1 MKNVAVVDD
10 DPSIRETLQEILS
23 DEGYSVRTAGS
34 PGEFFAIPESEI
46 PPVVILDLYFGEGE
60 PGGESVLRKLTESHP
75 NTQVIVIS
83 GESQIQRTTTC
94 LRDGALDFIEKP
106 VSLPRLLTAVK
117 NAFKIHQIREETLKG
132 AAILG
137 ESRAV
142 KQVMSRIRKLA
153 ALNES
158 VLITGENGT
167 GKELVAKNLHLFSP
181 RYSESLVSLNCTA
194 INPNL
199 IESELFGHEA
209 GSFTG
214 AKGKS
219 TGYFQRADKSTLFID
234 EIGDFDLSLQS
245 KILRV
250 LQERTITPVG
260 SSAELP
266 VDIRPL
272 FATHRNLEEMVEKGS
287 FREDLFFRISTFT
300 IALPP
305 LRERSEDI
313 PILADHFLK
322 QFITENNLPEMRFC
336 DSALEKLTA
345 YHFPGNIRELSKI
358 VKNGAFFATS
368 TDITAEDIVFTRA
381 RHESSLLDKTKG
393 VTLNEAKK
401 ILEREFIIH
410 HLRECGNNIDTCAES
425 LAILKN
431 NLYRK
436 IRELGIEMEK

>member
-1 MKNVAVVDD
+1 MKTIAVVDD
-10 DPSIRETLQEILS
+10 DPAIRETLSEILC
-23 DEGYSVRTAGS
+23 DEGYRVITAAS
-34 PGEFFAIPESEI
+34 PLEFTDLLDVETPQ
-46 PPVVILDLYFGEGE
+46 VVILDLYFGEGV
-60 PGGESVLRKLTESHP
+60 PSGETVLHELTESSP

-106 VSLPRLLTAVK
+106 VSLPRLLTTVK
-117 NAFKIHQIREETLKG
+117 NAFQIFHIREKTLKG

-137 ESRAV
+137 ESRSI

-153 ALNES
+153 SLNES

-181 RYSESLVSLNCTA
+181 RYTEQMISLNCTA
-194 INPNL
+194 LNPNL

-219 TGYFQRADKSTLFID
+219 EGYFQRAQRSTLFID
-234 EIGDFDLSLQS
+234 EIGDFDLQLQS

-250 LQERTITPVG
+250 LQEKTVTPVG
-260 SSAELP
+260 AHEEVP

-272 FATHRNLEEMVEKGS
+272 FATHRNLDEMIERGD
-287 FREDLFFRISTFT
+287 FREDLYFRISTFS
-300 IALPP
+300 IALPA

-313 PILADHFLK
+313 PVLADHFLK
-322 QFITENNLPEMRFC
+322 QFIKENTLPEMQFSE
-336 DSALEKLTA
+336 SALEKLMS
-345 YHFPGNIRELSKI
+345 YHFPGNIRELAKI
-358 VKNGAFFATS
+358 VKNSAFFASENEISADDISFTKRNQS
-368 TDITAEDIVFTRA
+368 T
-381 RHESSLLDKTKG
+381 SLLEKTDG
-393 VTLNEAKK
+393 MSLNEAKK
-401 ILEREFIIH
+401 YLEKEFILH
-410 HLRECGNNIDTCAES
+410 RLKECNNAIEKSAES
-425 LAILKN
+425 MGIIRN

-436 IRELGIEMEK
+436 LREHDIEL

>member
-1 MKNVAVVDD
+1 MKTVAVVDD

-23 DEGYSVRTAGS
+23 DEGYHVITAGS
-34 PGEFFAIPESEI
+34 PGEFFAFRDCEI

-60 PGGESVLRKLTESHP
+60 PGGETVLRKLTESHP

-117 NAFKIHQIREETLKG
+117 NAFQIHQIREETLKG

-137 ESRAV
+137 ESRAI
-142 KQVMSRIRKLA
+142 KMVMSRIRKLA

-194 INPNL
+194 LNPNL

-219 TGYFQRADKSTLFID
+219 SGYFQRAHGSTLFID

-260 SSAELP
+260 ASREQE

-272 FATHRNLEEMVEKGS
+272 FATHRNLEEMVENGS

-305 LRERSEDI
+305 LRARSEDI
-313 PILADHFLK
+313 PVLADHFLQ
-322 QFITENNLPEMRFC
+322 QFIKDNNLPEMSFC
-336 DSALEKLTA
+336 NSALEKLA
-345 YHFPGNIRELSKI
+345 EYHFPGNIRELAKI
-358 VKNGAFFATS
+358 VKNGAFFALS
-368 TDITAEDIVFTRA
+368 NEITAEDITFTRG
-381 RHESSLLDKTKG
+381 RPESSLLEKTKG
-393 VTLNEAKK
+393 LSLNEAKK
-401 ILEREFIIH
+401 TLEREFIIH
-410 HLRECGNNIDTCAES
+410 RLRECGDSIDSCAES
-425 LAILKN
+425 LGIIKN

-436 IRELGIEMEK
+436 IRELSIEL